1 MLLIC
6 EQVNLLGSCVP
17 MKGMM
22 GERNVCWTCVP
33 FTGTHEPNKV
43 TCSHL
48 SGFLGPRALHFI
60 AEVMDLNPVEDT

>member
-1 MLLIC
+1 MKLLIC
-6 EQVNLLGSCVP
+6 DQVNLLGSCVL
-17 MKGMM
+17 MM

-33 FTGTHEPNKV
+33 FTGTHKPNKV

-48 SGFLGPRALHFI
+48 NGFLGQLKRALHCI